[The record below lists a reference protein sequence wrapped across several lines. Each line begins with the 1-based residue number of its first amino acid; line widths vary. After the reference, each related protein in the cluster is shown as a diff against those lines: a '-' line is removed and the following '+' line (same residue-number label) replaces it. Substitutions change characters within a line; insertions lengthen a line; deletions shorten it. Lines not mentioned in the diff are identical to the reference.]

1 MHRRPLGRG
10 RRLAA
15 ASAVILLVG
24 SLLPWWTVGGTD
36 GLPPISGNAF
46 EASGILVFLAALA
59 TLALVALPFASE
71 RPVALDRWPAYLIV
85 LALGFVGYLLR
96 VIGLIAE
103 GPLGSLRPD
112 RAPGLYIVAIGLAG
126 LARAAF
132 EINQE
137 PESR

>member
-15 ASAVILLVG
+15 ASAVVMLVG
-24 SLLPWWTVGGTD
+24 SLLPWWTVGGAD

-46 EASGILVFLAALA
+46 EASGILVFMAALA
-59 TLALVALPFASE
+59 TLALVTLPFASE
-71 RPVALDRWPAYLIV
+71 RPIAVDRWPAYLIV
-85 LALGFVGYLLR
+85 LGLALIGYVLR
-96 VIGLIAE
+96 VFGLIVE
-103 GPLGSLRPD
+103 GPIESLRPD

-137 PESR
+137 PEPR